1 MLSFTWESGIDE
13 EVSVRSPHDVFD
25 SINCDRFLY
34 SIRSL
39 NQFHGRQLI
48 DTDTSFNLGAAIFLG
63 DILLEFLRKI
73 VAIMRPH
80 ISMAIFALLLIEVSD
95 LLN

>member
-25 SINCDRFLY
+25 SINCDRFLN

-48 DTDTSFNLGAAIFLG
+48 DTNTSFNLGGAIFLG
-63 DILLEFLRKI
+63 DILLEFLCKI